1 MIIEDEFIF
10 DQFFG
15 SFSIF
20 LIGMFFNEQL
30 GGSISDAIVIMTS
43 LQTFSRNKKLIS
55 RQKSCLDSSFQFLF
69 FAINEIIVR
78 KCDTR

>member
-15 SFSIF
+15 TFSIF

-30 GGSISDAIVIMTS
+30 GGSISDVMS
-43 LQTFSRNKKLIS
+43 LQTFSRYKK
-55 RQKSCLDSSFQFLF
+55 
-69 FAINEIIVR
+69 
-78 KCDTR
+78 